1 MYYINSAL
9 RQWSGRGEFMDFDN
23 TVPIYVQIMNLIKK
37 EIILGKL
44 QLGEKVLSTREYAQ
58 NLKVNPNTMVRVFN
72 ELEREGVTFT
82 KRGIG
87 TFITESKDRVE
98 SMKREMAEDIVRN
111 FIDGMLELGFTFND
125 MIDLI
130 KYRLEGEAIQ

>member
-1 MYYINSAL
+1 
-9 RQWSGRGEFMDFDN
+9 MDFDN